1 MVGYLEGDSLGHIF
15 PPLIT
20 MLFKFTKSDILNS
33 SLVHS
38 ETGALGYTILTR
50 PHFIRGVDKDSDTES
65 EDDSRDT
72 RRTTICNKT
81 GSVVAEIKWKG
92 CQPIEVVIG
101 KERISAKGI
110 FGRQSGILSGNI
122 LGIPT
127 RFDTEYFWMA
137 LPEGLTLLHHGS
149 NRVKGQFYTNS
160 LRVGDRL
167 IAAPISGL
175 GHDYLEFH
183 AHPLVSAEELVV
195 TFILVEVLRRCRF
208 HLYPDDR
215 DRPKIW
221 RARSLASLGRRLRRT
236 SL

>member
-1 MVGYLEGDSLGHIF
+1 
-15 PPLIT
+15 

-72 RRTTICNKT
+72 RRTAICNKA

-92 CQPIEVVIG
+92 FQPIEIVIG
-101 KERISAKGI
+101 KERISAKGV
-110 FGRQSGILSGNI
+110 FGRQSGILSGNV

-127 RFDTEYFWMA
+127 RFDTDYFWMA
-137 LPEGLTLLHHGS
+137 LPEGLTLLDHDS
-149 NRVKGQFYTNS
+149 NQVKGQFHTNS

-167 IAAPISGL
+167 IAAPIPGL
-175 GHDYLEFH
+175 GHDYLEFEI
-183 AHPLVSAEELVV
+183 HPVVSVEELIV
-195 TFILVEVLRRCRF
+195 TFILVEVLRRSRF
-208 HLYPDDR
+208 HPYPGDH

-221 RARSLASLGRRLRRT
+221 RAKSLASLRQRLRRT
-236 SL
+236 TL